1 MVDSAEVVT
10 AVPQRIGHYRVLGL
24 LATGGMSELYLGR
37 EPSGR
42 AVVIKRILP
51 HLARQ
56 KAFVSMFIDEARIGT
71 MIHHPNVVEIY
82 ELGQA
87 GGELFMVM
95 ELLEGENTSSVI
107 RRLIS
112 RDQRLGYGLA
122 AHVVAEACRG
132 LHAAHALTDDG
143 RPLDI
148 VHRDVSPQN
157 VFVTYG
163 GAVKVLDFGIAAGSH
178 RLTHTATGQL
188 KGKFAYMSPEQCR
201 GEALDLRSDV
211 FSLGVVLYELTTQ
224 RRLFARKNEL
234 QVLKAVCDDPIAR
247 PSRDLADYPPML
259 EDICLRA
266 LARDKD
272 RRYPSAA
279 AMADELVAA
288 TQFLLGAVDPRRLLG
303 DTMRGLFADR
313 IAQKST
319 LVQHVRAGTDPG
331 ALPAVD
337 ADEGVEV
344 PEVSLATP
352 VQAAPTRASS
362 SLTAASGPVP
372 VLPLP
377 PRRRR
382 AALAATVGVLAV
394 AAFVAAVAL
403 GRSGGEPDAAAA
415 TADRPPPPAA
425 PTPAAPPAIAP
436 PLAPPPAA
444 PATIALR
451 IESEPAGATITI
463 DGEPHGL
470 TPATITLPPGPAVHL
485 EVRRAGYAT
494 IRQDVARDRDR
505 TLGLELRKR
514 RPKAADAPAD
524 DGFHRFD

>member
-10 AVPQRIGHYRVLGL
+10 VVPPRIGHYRVLGL

-95 ELLEGENTSSVI
+95 ELLEGENTSSLI
-107 RRLIS
+107 RRIIS

-122 AHVVAEACRG
+122 AHIVAEACRG

-157 VFVTYG
+157 VFVTYD

-234 QVLKAVCDDPIAR
+234 QVLKAVCEDPIAR

-266 LARDKD
+266 LARDK
-272 RRYPSAA
+272 RQRYASAA
-279 AMADELVAA
+279 AMADDLVAA
-288 TQFLLGAVDPRRLLG
+288 TQFLLGATDPRRVLG
-303 DTMRGLFADR
+303 DTMRALFADR
-313 IAQKST
+313 IAQKAT

-331 ALPAVD
+331 ALPTVD

-344 PEVSLATP
+344 PEVSLNTP

-372 VLPLP
+372 VPPPAP
-377 PRRRR
+377 PRRR
-382 AALAATVGVLAV
+382 AAVAAAVGAIAV
-394 AAFVAAVAL
+394 AAFAAAVLL
-403 GRSGGEPDAAAA
+403 GRAGGDRDAAAA
-415 TADRPPPPAA
+415 TSSPVAA
-425 PTPAAPPAIAP
+425 ERAATVTPTAPAPPAP
-436 PLAPPPAA
+436 PPTVPAPPPA

-451 IESEPAGATITI
+451 LETTPPGATITL
-463 DGEPHGL
+463 DGEPQG
-470 TPATITLPPGPAVHL
+470 
-485 EVRRAGYAT
+485 
-494 IRQDVARDRDR
+494 
-505 TLGLELRKR
+505 
-514 RPKAADAPAD
+514 
-524 DGFHRFD
+524 